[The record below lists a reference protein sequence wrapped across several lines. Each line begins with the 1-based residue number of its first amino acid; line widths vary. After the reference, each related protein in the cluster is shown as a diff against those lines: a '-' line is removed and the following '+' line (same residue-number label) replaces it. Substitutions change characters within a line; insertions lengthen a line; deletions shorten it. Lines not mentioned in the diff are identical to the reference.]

1 MAQGLSHYE
10 EILKTIPGLIC
21 DSSLTTS
28 DDGTNYQYHFVKMT
42 ANLTVGR
49 VSGTT
54 NQVFGVLVSKPTT
67 GHAATVA
74 GAGSVVKVM
83 AGGTITAGQLVS
95 SDASGHAVAGASNSY
110 TPGIA
115 LEGASSGNL
124 VTVLLLGGQDIKA

>member
-42 ANLTVGR
+42 ADLTVGR
-49 VSGTT
+49 VAGTT
-54 NQVFGVLVSKPTT
+54 EQAIGVLVSKPTT

-74 GAGSVVKVM
+74 GAGSVVKAV

-95 SDASGHAVAGASNSY
+95 SDASGHAVAGASSSY

-124 VTVLLLGGQDIKA
+124 VTVLLLGGMDIKA